1 MKKVIYKSTAIQFII
16 LLVAVIVLSTLWP
29 MRLWKKDVTLS
40 VTPAAGTCTEAV
52 NEEHSVMQTFLSQG
66 DHLASLRL
74 YPTSVESDGCF
85 YVTILNEKQQVA
97 AKEQVIVSKEAAV
110 SYVDVPMDLI
120 MEEGKTYFLN
130 VQGTRPDGMDL
141 KTEIRD
147 VPAADVTLAYEFI
160 TPDTMPGAGI
170 LYYDGEQ
177 IYGAGL
183 AAEYHYSVPIG
194 YKRTLAFAGGIVLA
208 ALLFLAV
215 IRRIYKDHEKD
226 SLITVERAFRFTAN
240 PLAALFLLAGFF
252 MVFTGRLSDYALD
265 NIFYTISLIFLA
277 VILFYAINHNRDG
290 QGTLY
295 TGDFI
300 REHLA
305 DGLQILF
312 IAGAIAACCDYMN
325 GLYEIH
331 HQVAQC
337 REMLFFALVILT
349 MFSLKEI
356 LNRYTLLYAIAAGI
370 AGAIY
375 YHNGL
380 DALAVREFKVEAE
393 IGMNVEVLRNTVLI
407 AVLFGFILL
416 RTLVC
421 LCKRKLAKPNYW
433 YGALTLLFFAGI
445 VIFRN
450 TRWWT
455 VVLAVSFT

>member
-16 LLVAVIVLSTLWP
+16 LLAAVIVLSTLWP

-40 VTPAAGTCTEAV
+40 VTPATGTCTEAV

-141 KTEIRD
+141 KTEILD

-194 YKRTLAFAGGIVLA
+194 YKCTLAFAGGIVLA
-208 ALLFLAV
+208 ALLFLAI

-226 SLITVERAFRFTAN
+226 ALITVERAFRFAAN

-290 QGTLY
+290 QGTLF

-331 HQVAQC
+331 HQVAQR

-349 MFSLKEI
+349 M
-356 LNRYTLLYAIAAGI
+356 
-370 AGAIY
+370 
-375 YHNGL
+375 
-380 DALAVREFKVEAE
+380 
-393 IGMNVEVLRNTVLI
+393 
-407 AVLFGFILL
+407 
-416 RTLVC
+416 
-421 LCKRKLAKPNYW
+421 
-433 YGALTLLFFAGI
+433 
-445 VIFRN
+445 
-450 TRWWT
+450 
-455 VVLAVSFT
+455 